1 VALSVNLVKERQSNT
16 VDKGLL
22 VGGHEGAE
30 GRQRIANL
38 RDEAIAALTTWRT
51 NVESG
56 DFPTAAQGIAGDAT
70 LIAALNELPR

>member
-1 VALSVNLVKERQSNT
+1 MADNGSARRRLPPSTEP
-16 VDKGLL
+16 
-22 VGGHEGAE
+22 
-30 GRQRIANL
+30 GRESAAAPRHAGRIANL

-56 DFPTAAQGIAGDAT
+56 GFPTAAQGIAGDAT